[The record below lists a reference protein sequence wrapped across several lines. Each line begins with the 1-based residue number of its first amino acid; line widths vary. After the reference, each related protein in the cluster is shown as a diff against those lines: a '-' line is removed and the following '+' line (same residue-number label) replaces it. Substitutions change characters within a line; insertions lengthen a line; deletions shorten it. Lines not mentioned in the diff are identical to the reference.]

1 MQPKIL
7 FLFLALA
14 CTFSNFSCQSQAKAS
29 DDAAIKMLKE
39 FYTSYITEGTKIESS
54 EDKLE
59 SIQKKYCTA
68 KMLTKMKHEMEEG
81 EMDSDPFINAQDFDI
96 DWLKTLTITKDPQ
109 KADVYVVSYLN
120 NYSKTKTH
128 MKLRVVKEGAQY
140 KIDAYL

>member
-1 MQPKIL
+1 MKSKIL
-7 FLFLALA
+7 FLFLAVTY
-14 CTFSNFSCQSQAKAS
+14 TFANLSCQSQAKAS

-39 FYTSYITEGTKIESS
+39 FYTSYITEGTKIESN
-54 EDKLE
+54 EDQLE

-81 EMDSDPFINAQDFDI
+81 EMDSDPFINAQDFNI

-109 KADVYVVSYLN
+109 KADVYIVSYLD
-120 NYSKTKTH
+120 NYTKTRTQ
-128 MKLRVVKEGAQY
+128 MKLHVVKEGAQY